1 MATPRGYL
9 ALHLHAH
16 LPFVRHP
23 EYEDFLEEDWLY
35 EAITETYLPL
45 LRVFDR
51 ATDEGIAFRISLT
64 MSPPLVA
71 MLRDDLLMGRY
82 ARRLD
87 QLCEL
92 AEKEIHR
99 TRHDPAFNGLAHH
112 YQHEFF
118 ELRRL
123 FHDRYHR
130 DLVGAFRRLEEA
142 GRLELLTCGATHGF
156 LPLMQQ
162 YPEAVRAQVAVA
174 ATHHRRHFGK
184 DPVGIWLPECG
195 YYPGVEQVL
204 AEQNIRYFFVD
215 THGVTDATPRP
226 RHGVYA
232 PLYTPAGPAAFARD
246 PESSMQ
252 VWSAESGYPG
262 DTEYREFYRDIGWD
276 LDFEYIKPYV
286 QATGARKN
294 VGIKYFRITGK
305 SSHKEPYSPQ
315 RATERAAAHA
325 GNFMFNRE
333 RQIENLANRM
343 GGTRPIVVSPYD
355 AELYGHW
362 WYEGPQFIDFLIR
375 KVAFDQKI
383 FKLATPGDYLREN
396 PEQQLATPPL
406 CSWGAGGYAAVW
418 LDGTNDWIYRH
429 LHKAA
434 GRMIALAND
443 IRQPTPLE
451 RRALDQAARELL
463 LAQSSDWA
471 FIMKTG
477 TMVEYA
483 IRRTKEHVARFTR
496 LHDQIRARQID
507 EGWLAGVE
515 SKDNLFPEIDHTVY
529 RSR

>member
-1 MATPRGYL
+1 MAAPLGYV

-23 EYEDFLEEDWLY
+23 EHDDFLEEDWLY

-51 ATDEGIAFRISLT
+51 ATDEGVPFRISLT

-99 TRHDPAFNGLAHH
+99 TRHEPAFNGLAHH
-112 YQHEFF
+112 YQREFF

-174 ATHHRRHFGK
+174 VTHHRRHFGK
-184 DPVGIWLPECG
+184 DPAGIWLPECG
-195 YYPGVEQVL
+195 YFPGVEQVL

-215 THGVTDATPRP
+215 SHGLTDATPRP

-232 PLYTPAGPAAFARD
+232 PLYTPSGPAAFARD

-262 DTEYREFYRDIGWD
+262 DVEYREFYRDIGWD
-276 LDFEYIKPYV
+276 LDFDYVKPYV
-286 QATGARKN
+286 QPTGARKN

-305 SSHKEPYSPQ
+305 TPAKEPYSPQ
-315 RATERAAAHA
+315 RAAERAASHA

-333 RQIENLANRM
+333 RQIEHLAGRM

-362 WYEGPQFIDFLIR
+362 WYEGPQFIDYLIR
-375 KVAFDQKI
+375 KVAYDQQV

-396 PEQQLATPPL
+396 PTQQLATPPF

-434 GRMIALAND
+434 ERMIALANE

-483 IRRTKEHVARFTR
+483 IRRTKEHVLRFTR
-496 LHDQIRARQID
+496 LHDQLRARAVD
-507 EGWLAGVE
+507 EGWLAWVE
-515 SKDNLFPEIDHTVY
+515 AKDNLFPEIDHTVY